1 MSTEIVPT
9 GAGGLAVDFTT
20 EQIALVKRTICKPKE
35 REATNDELA
44 LFVGQCKRTGLDP
57 FARQIYAVFR
67 KSRGQEQMT
76 IQVGIDGLR
85 LIAERSGHYL
95 GQIGPLWCGQD
106 GVWRETWFAKDHPL
120 AAKVIVRKVV
130 AGQISETP
138 AVAHWTE
145 YVPTFNGKPSG
156 LWSDKPALMLA
167 KCAEAL
173 ALRKAFPNDMSG
185 LYTDDEMQRADSPAP
200 VLDSALPV
208 EPVVDAE
215 PVGIEVERAL
225 TIVANATD
233 LGRLENLPTAV
244 AAVSSV
250 DVSGLDPQKA
260 AEAMAAGL
268 TDGQARALEAKLAQ
282 LAEQQAEGAT
292 A

>member
-200 VLDSALPV
+200 VLDSAPPV

-250 DVSGLDPQKA
+250 DVSGQDTQKA